1 MNTFRTM
8 VAGSLLLFGAA
19 ACADLEVTN
28 PNNPG
33 REVALTSAGD
43 VESLIQ
49 GSFGQWLL
57 GEQWDGDP
65 TASPAF
71 ALSTQA
77 FQWTSTA
84 ANFGILTYSRLPRSE
99 IRNTVTHREYPVVD
113 YSWNQNYR
121 ALSAVSTG
129 LRAIEANEE
138 WAEDLTPA
146 GVLRA
151 KIFGKFMQGLSHAS
165 IAVLYDKGFIIDETV
180 AVLDESGAP
189 AQLGEPK
196 TYTEVMNAALG
207 YFDAAIAMASS
218 PGAASITIPSDWM
231 FSTKGD
237 ANVTMTELIAISNS
251 LQARFRAS
259 VARNPAERAAVNW
272 AAVMAD
278 AQAGVK
284 ADWQLNQDQALT
296 DLGVFLLAYPT
307 LSTWGQMPLFIIGMA
322 DQSGAYQNWL
332 SKPLGARYPTDPYP
346 SGPRV
351 LIRTPDKR
359 FPQGNNEADQLKNQG
374 TCTSSTCPALP
385 YFRYSTGTQHNRP
398 ERGEWRWSWY
408 RPLGVLQPNAYLTSH
423 PWIKSDE
430 MRLLIAEGLF
440 RTGDL
445 AGAANIINDTR
456 EKLAGLNPTN
466 AAGLN
471 TSCVPKLPNG
481 TCGDLFEMLKWEKRL
496 ETYMTGPYH
505 SSWYFDGRGWND
517 LYVGTPLQWPMP
529 AAEAGVLGL
538 PVTTYGGANEFSAPG
553 STYGFDK

>member
-57 GEQWDGDP
+57 SEQWDGDP
-65 TASPAF
+65 EATPSF
-71 ALSTQA
+71 ALSTQS

-99 IRNTVTHREYPVVD
+99 IRNTVTHREYPVID

-129 LRAIEANEE
+129 LRAIEANED
-138 WAEDLTPA
+138 WAEDLGEE

-196 TYTEVMNAALG
+196 TYNEVMNAALG

-218 PGAASITIPSDWM
+218 PAADGITIPADWM
-231 FSTKGD
+231 FSGMGADTD
-237 ANVTMTELIAISNS
+237 MDDIVRVSHS
-251 LQARFRAS
+251 LKARYRAS
-259 VARNPAERAAVNW
+259 VARNPTERAAVNW

-278 AQAGVK
+278 AQAGVTT
-284 ADWQLNQDQALT
+284 DWLHNQDQALT

-307 LSTWGQMPLFIIGMA
+307 LSTWGQVPLFIIGMA
-322 DQSGAYQNWL
+322 DQSGSYQAWL
-332 SKPLGARYPTDPYP
+332 SRPLGARYPTNPYP
-346 SGPRV
+346 TGERV

-359 FPQGNNEADQLKNQG
+359 FPQGNTQAEIAAGQG
-374 TCTSSTCPALP
+374 TCTSTTCPALP
-385 YFRYSTGTQHNRP
+385 YFRYSTSTQHNRP

-408 RPLGVLQPNAYLTSH
+408 RPLGVLQPDAYYTVH
-423 PWIKSDE
+423 PWIKADE

-440 RTGDL
+440 RTGNL
-445 AGAANIINDTR
+445 QGAADIINVTR
-456 EKLAGLNPTN
+456 VGVAGLNPTN

-505 SSWYFDGRGWND
+505 TTWFFDGRGWND
-517 LYVGTPLQWPMP
+517 LFEGTPLQWPMP

-538 PVTTYGGANEFSAPG
+538 PVTTYGGANEFAAPG
-553 STYGFDK
+553 STYGFDQ

>member
-65 TASPAF
+65 TATPAF

-129 LRAIEANEE
+129 LRAIAANED
-138 WAEDLTPA
+138 WADELGDD

-189 AQLGEPK
+189 AELGEPK

-218 PGAASITIPSDWM
+218 PAAGEITIPADWM
-231 FSTKGD
+231 FSGMEGD
-237 ANVTMTELIAISNS
+237 TDMESLVQIAHS
-251 LQARFRAS
+251 LKARYRAS
-259 VARNPAERAAVNW
+259 VARNPTERAAVNW
-272 AAVMAD
+272 AQVMAD
-278 AQAGVK
+278 AQAGVT
-284 ADWQLNQDQALT
+284 ADWLHNQDQALT

-351 LIRTPDKR
+351 LIRSPDKR

-374 TCTSSTCPALP
+374 TCTSTTCPALP
-385 YFRYSTGTQHNRP
+385 YFRYSAATQHNRP

-408 RPLGVLQPNAYLTSH
+408 RPTGVLQPSAYYTVH
-423 PWIKSDE
+423 PWIKADE
-430 MRLLIAEGLF
+430 MRLLIAEGRF

-445 AGAANIINDTR
+445 AGAATIINDTR
-456 EKLAGLNPTN
+456 EKVAGLNATN

-481 TCGDLFEMLKWEKRL
+481 SCGDLFEMLKWEKRL

-517 LYVGTPLQWPMP
+517 LFEGTPLQWPMP

-538 PVTTYGGANEFSAPG
+538 AVTTYGGANEFSAPG
-553 STYGFDK
+553 STYGFDQ